1 MTVLVVGACPVR
13 GRTAIAARSVVGVV
27 LMMVMVVVVVM
38 VLVVLLPVPAQ
49 LGRCCIGAVQS

>member
-13 GRTAIAARSVVGVV
+13 GRIAIAARSVVGVV
-27 LMMVMVVVVVM
+27 LMMVMVVVM

>member
-13 GRTAIAARSVVGVV
+13 GRTAIAARSLVGVV
-27 LMMVMVVVVVM
+27 VMLVVVVVM

>member
-27 LMMVMVVVVVM
+27 LMMVMVVIM

>member
-1 MTVLVVGACPVR
+1 ML
-13 GRTAIAARSVVGVV
+13 
-27 LMMVMVVVVVM
+27 VVVVVM

>member
-27 LMMVMVVVVVM
+27 LMVVMVVVM

>member
-1 MTVLVVGACPVR
+1 MTVLVVGACPVK

-27 LMMVMVVVVVM
+27 LMMVMVVVM

>member
-13 GRTAIAARSVVGVV
+13 GRTAIVARSVVGVV
-27 LMMVMVVVVVM
+27 LMVEVEVVM
-38 VLVVLLPVPAQ
+38 VLMVLLPVPAQ

>member
-13 GRTAIAARSVVGVV
+13 GRIAIAARSVVGVV
-27 LMMVMVVVVVM
+27 LMVVMVVVM

>member
-1 MTVLVVGACPVR
+1 MTVLVVGACPVK

-27 LMMVMVVVVVM
+27 LMVVMVVVM